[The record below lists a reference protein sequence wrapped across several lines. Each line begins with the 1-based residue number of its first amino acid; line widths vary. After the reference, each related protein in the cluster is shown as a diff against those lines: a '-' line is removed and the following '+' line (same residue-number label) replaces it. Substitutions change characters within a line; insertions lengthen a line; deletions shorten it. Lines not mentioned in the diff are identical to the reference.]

1 MRVNFSIN
9 SEIRGKNFSNWLNL
23 LKNLQDNTILFLL
36 SNDNEIFQEVNL
48 KTHVK
53 LVPIYSV
60 LQNTSESSKNHEI
73 SQIDQ
78 SGNII
83 PSSFCPNN
91 PELEHIIS
99 ADFESLS
106 ESSHITGIQLENLE
120 MPLKLPNLGCF
131 CPRCHALAEKRG
143 LELHKISPLI
153 IKNANNGLNL
163 HWIQKHFPDWLKFR
177 KDSVTN
183 LAGRLMVAIRK
194 IDPEIFL
201 GLNVPYAHNPEFL
214 GLDYFFLALFL
225 DMVNFV
231 VNGSDKGKKILKQ
244 IRSVTKTF
252 LGDIKVFLQ
261 MKVTKEFN
269 SYGISKLIKRTQR
282 YSFDGLIFEVSTF
295 DDMKQAVEM

>member
-9 SEIRGKNFSNWLNL
+9 SEIRGKNFKNWLNL
-23 LKNLQDNTILFLL
+23 LKNLQDDTILFVL
-36 SNDNEIFQEVNL
+36 SNDSEIFQEINF
-48 KTHVK
+48 KTHTK

-60 LQNTSESSKNHEI
+60 LQNTSESSKNHET
-73 SQIDQ
+73 SQINQ
-78 SGNII
+78 SGNSI

-91 PELEHIIS
+91 PELEHTIR
-99 ADFESLS
+99 ADFENLS
-106 ESSHITGIQLENLE
+106 ESSRITGIQLDNLE

-131 CPRCHALAEKRG
+131 CPHCSALAEKRG
-143 LELHKISPLI
+143 VDLHQISPHFL
-153 IKNANNGLNL
+153 KNANNGLNL

-201 GLNVPYAHNPEFL
+201 GLNIHYTNNPEFL

-231 VNGSDKGKKILKQ
+231 VNGSDKETKLLKQ

-261 MKVTKEFN
+261 MKVPKEFN
-269 SYGISKLIKRTQR
+269 SYRISKLIKRTQK